1 MSRPTSNELSFD
13 RHAIDSDLALL
24 LHSEFG
30 SRREL
35 LVRCFGII
43 IGGIALWAY
52 EGTSLGPVWAAA
64 YLLALTANYHA
75 LTARGM
81 AARWQK
87 RLCVGGY
94 CLLTLIYLAMPVYL
108 LVAGDPFLSFCAALA
123 VIAFAI
129 FTLYRPE
136 TPDFART
143 FDVLVGWMLV
153 VIAAY
158 SFMPSGVAALEQ
170 GLIAVL
176 CAVVG
181 LYYTM
186 TLISTRKARAELR
199 RATQR
204 NLDEQK
210 MEAIGRLSGGIA
222 HDFNNILTAMLG
234 NLELYNE
241 VEDAKE
247 KDALVSDARK
257 AGNRASELIVQMLAF
272 AQRTRLEVERHDAR
286 EIAKNL
292 CVMARRM
299 LPARIQLEHRWPE
312 QPACVLADAGRLHKA
327 LLHLVLNAQEAVE
340 GEGSITVAVDL
351 IAGPA
356 TEAGSDPAENPED
369 AHLRFTIADD
379 GPGMNPEVASR
390 AAEPFFTT
398 KPVGKGSGLGLST
411 AMGFAEQ
418 SGGALRIRTGP
429 LGTAVMIH
437 LPLCP

>member
-1 MSRPTSNELSFD
+1 MPSPPPDEPSFE

-24 LHSEFG
+24 FHSEFG

-35 LVRCFGII
+35 VVRCVGIV

-52 EGTSLGPVWAAA
+52 EGTSLGPLWAAA
-64 YLLALTANYHA
+64 YLLVLAANYRA
-75 LTARGM
+75 LTARGLK
-81 AARWQK
+81 AARQK
-87 RLCVGGY
+87 FLCVGGY
-94 CLLTLIYLAMPVYL
+94 FLLTLLYLSMPVYL
-108 LVAGDPFLSFCAALA
+108 LVAGDPFLSFCATLA
-123 VIAFAI
+123 VIAFTI

-153 VIAAY
+153 TIAAY
-158 SFMPSGVAALEQ
+158 SFMPIGVAGLEQ
-170 GLIAVL
+170 GLIAIL
-176 CAVVG
+176 CVVVG

-234 NLELYNE
+234 NLELYHE
-241 VEDAKE
+241 VEDRTE
-247 KDALVSDARK
+247 KDALVRDART
-257 AGNRASELIVQMLAF
+257 AGTRASELIVQILAF
-272 AQRTRLEVERHDAR
+272 AQRAPLEVRRHDAR
-286 EIAKNL
+286 DIAKNL

-312 QPACVLADAGRLHKA
+312 RPVFVLADAGRLHKA
-327 LLHLVLNAQEAVE
+327 LLHLVLNAQEAIEAE
-340 GEGSITVAVDL
+340 GAITVAVDL

-356 TEAGSDPAENPED
+356 AAAGRDRAENPDD

-379 GPGMNPEVASR
+379 GPGMSPDVASR

-398 KPVGKGSGLGLST
+398 KTVGKGSGLGLSMAT
-411 AMGFAEQ
+411 GFAEQ

-437 LPLCP
+437 LPICP